1 MEYDRQQQEAAQ
13 SAAIPLS
20 ASSTPSTPTVS
31 PRASELFVTAA
42 EIKPGATK
50 PREKFV
56 LRIVYVTSVTQSRTW
71 KLISCTLVA
80 SCRFESQ
87 LVTRAEFV
95 YDCSCALHDAIADWT
110 NC

>member
-20 ASSTPSTPTVS
+20 ASSTPSTPTLS

-42 EIKPGATK
+42 EIKPGTTK

-56 LRIVYVTSVTQSRTW
+56 LFLYSLYHQHH
-71 KLISCTLVA
+71 A
-80 SCRFESQ
+80 
-87 LVTRAEFV
+87 VTRMATFQI
-95 YDCSCALHDAIADWT
+95 SLH
-110 NC
+110 